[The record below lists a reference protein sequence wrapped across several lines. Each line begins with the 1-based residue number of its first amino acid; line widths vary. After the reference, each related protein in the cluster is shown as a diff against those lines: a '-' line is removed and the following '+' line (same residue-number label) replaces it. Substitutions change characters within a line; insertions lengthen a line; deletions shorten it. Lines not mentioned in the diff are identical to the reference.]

1 MSGTLSKSTASIQGN
16 STGKT
21 LSKYYCIYW
30 RILLRRN
37 SILFYKMPPNLIHV
51 SDTLSKEYC
60 IHSRTFFETKT
71 FPEYYCIYWSILLQS
86 NITFSK
92 KYPPFPKSVSFSV
105 YQFLVYRERFV
116 AKAKISKGCLTEWVH
131 KGSERN
137 SSIQPLW
144 ISDSRFKIQNK
155 LLESKKAGFNIQ
167 AAEKMSTTCYG
178 HNTVAKYMCI
188 HMYIYMYIYVCVCVC
203 VCVRI
208 FVNAIPIWKGAFLL

>member
-1 MSGTLSKSTASIQGN
+1 MCPILFQKSTASIQGLSLKLRLFL
-16 STGKT
+16 STTASIEAFCYKA
-21 LSKYYCIYW
+21 
-30 RILLRRN
+30 ILRSQKN
-37 SILFYKMPPNLIHV
+37 N
-51 SDTLSKEYC
+51 
-60 IHSRTFFETKT
+60 
-71 FPEYYCIYWSILLQS
+71 
-86 NITFSK
+86 
-92 KYPPFPKSVSFSV
+92 PPFPKSVSFSV

-188 HMYIYMYIYVCVCVC
+188 HMYIYIYVCMCVC
-203 VCVRI
+203 LCTY
-208 FVNAIPIWKGAFLL
+208 FC